1 MFGVTKWITMD
12 ANLDKMLK
20 LFIFELMEA
29 QKIFTYF

>member
-1 MFGVTKWITMD
+1 MMFGVTKWVTID

-29 QKIFTYF
+29 